1 MKVDDLYLAIGD
13 ANANY
18 LAESES
24 EASKKQNWLKYGAV
38 AACLCIVLLGSFFSM
53 PNPAN
58 AFLVK
63 TYALEVTD
71 DGTIGLTETDLLD
84 QPDVWGGH
92 FDGENFFLNVGL
104 RYEGSNI
111 ESVDFIAEEGFF
123 AKQYIGDLSVG
134 DNVSRVYVGA
144 ENRLVVYGDEF
155 EISGNVLTLN
165 EETMTDGLLLFWGT
179 QVSDMRE
186 VPKHI
191 EIRAVAK
198 FNDGRTQEIVLPV
211 DISGT
216 GVAVGYFV
224 SEEERQQRLEE
235 FDYYKNLPL
244 EQCELVEESIETVTD
259 VYEVALASSTSWI
272 TIRGDMPFDENGIFR
287 GGLLGEP
294 TIDGSELYIPVIKR
308 DAEGVY
314 TGMLYRVPKDLHY
327 K

>member
-1 MKVDDLYLAIGD
+1 MKADDLYLAIGD
-13 ANANY
+13 TNAEY

-24 EASKKQNWLKYGAV
+24 EASKKPDWLKYGAV

-63 TYALEVTD
+63 TYALEVID

-84 QPDVWGGH
+84 QPDIWGGH

-111 ESVDFIAEEGFF
+111 ESVDFITEDGFF
-123 AKQYIGDLSVG
+123 AKQYIGNLSVG
-134 DNVSRVYVGA
+134 DNVSKMYVGA
-144 ENRLVVYGDEF
+144 ENRLVMYGEEF
-155 EISGNVLTLN
+155 EIAGDVLTLN
-165 EETMTDGLLLFWGT
+165 EETMTDDLLLFWGT
-179 QVSDMRE
+179 KVSDMRE

-198 FNDGRTQEIVLPV
+198 FNDGRTQEATVPIN
-211 DISGT
+211 ISGT
-216 GVAVGYFV
+216 GVASGSFV
-224 SEEERQQRLEE
+224 SEEERQQREEE
-235 FDYYKNLPL
+235 FEYYMNLPL
-244 EQCELVEESIETVTD
+244 EQCELVEESIKTVTD
-259 VYEVALASSTSWI
+259 VYEISLDSSTSWI
-272 TIRGDMPFDENGIFR
+272 TIRDNMPFDENGIYR
-287 GGLLGEP
+287 SGLHGEP
-294 TIDGSELYIPVIKR
+294 TIDGSELYIPVIQR

-314 TGMLYRVPKDLHY
+314 TGMLYRVPKELHY

>member
-1 MKVDDLYLAIGD
+1 MKADDLYLAIGD
-13 ANANY
+13 ANAKY
-18 LAESES
+18 LAESEL

-63 TYALEVTD
+63 TYALAVTD

-84 QPDVWGGH
+84 QPDIWGGH

-111 ESVDFIAEEGFF
+111 ESVDFITEDGFF
-123 AKQYIGDLSVG
+123 AKQHIGDLSVG

-144 ENRLVVYGDEF
+144 ENRLVVYGEEF
-155 EISGNVLTLN
+155 EIAGDVLTLN
-165 EETMTDGLLLFWGT
+165 EETMTDDLLLFWGT
-179 QVSDMRE
+179 KVSDMRE
-186 VPKHI
+186 MPKHI

-216 GVAVGYFV
+216 GVAGGYFV
-224 SEEERQQRLEE
+224 SEEERQQQEEE
-235 FDYYKNLPL
+235 FEYYRNLPL

-259 VYEVALASSTSWI
+259 FYEVALASSTNWI
-272 TIRGDMPFDENGIFR
+272 TIRGDMPFDEGGIFR

-314 TGMLYRVPKDLHY
+314 TGMLYRVPKELHY
-327 K
+327 E